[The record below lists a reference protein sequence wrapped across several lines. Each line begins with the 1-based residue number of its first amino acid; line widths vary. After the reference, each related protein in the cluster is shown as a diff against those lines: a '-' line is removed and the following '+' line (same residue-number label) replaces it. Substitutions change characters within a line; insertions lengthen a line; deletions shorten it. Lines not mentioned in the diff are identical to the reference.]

1 MNQIPLSSALRQKA
15 PGGGL
20 PPEAV
25 GPRKLVLSRKG
36 FDAGYGG
43 MPSPILPDGTLL
55 PLPIPSQR
63 DAFKL
68 GQLNTTVDLAPLLA
82 DLSDGVHSMDTCV
95 HMDPDLDRRAD
106 LQSPGWRPAFGQ
118 SGAAQSHL
126 EGQGVGPGDLLL
138 FFGWFRQVEQVRG
151 RWRYAWRSPQLH
163 VLFGWLEIEQVL
175 SIGAGRADAIAQHP
189 WIATHPHIANHE
201 AYTSPNNALYVAR
214 KDSALAEGCP
224 GGGLFRRFSPSLQL
238 TDRGEKNRSIWS
250 LPEWF
255 HPDNGREPLSYHG
268 NLSRWSKGDG
278 LCRLKSVAKGQE
290 FVLDIGGLPQAT
302 EWATD
307 LITAH

>member
-1 MNQIPLSSALRQKA
+1 MTVREKMHVGSAQ
-15 PGGGL
+15 
-20 PPEAV
+20 PESA
-25 GPRKLVLSRKG
+25 GMRKLVLSRKG

-55 PLPIPSQR
+55 PLPIPQKL

-68 GQLNTTVDLAPLLA
+68 GQLNTDADLAPLLA
-82 DLSDGVHSMDTCV
+82 DLSDGAHSMDTRV
-95 HMDPDLDRRAD
+95 HMDPDLNRRAD
-106 LQSPGWRPAFGQ
+106 LRSPGWRPAFGQ

-126 EGQGVGPGDLLL
+126 HGQGVGRGDLLL
-138 FFGWFRQVEQVRG
+138 FFGWFRQVERVRG

-175 SIGAGRADAIAQHP
+175 PIGAARAGAIAQHP
-189 WIATHPHIANHE
+189 WLADHPHVANEE
-201 AYTSPNNALYVAR
+201 AYTKPNNTLYISR
-214 KDSALAEGCP
+214 QESALIAGRP
-224 GGGLFRRFSPSLQL
+224 GGGVFRRFSASLQL
-238 TDRGEKNRSIWS
+238 TAPGQRRSVWS

-268 NLSRWSKGDG
+268 DPSRWSRGDG
-278 LCRLKSVAKGQE
+278 MCLLKSVAKGQE
-290 FVLDIGGLPQAT
+290 FVLDIEGLPQAA

-307 LITAH
+307 LIVAH